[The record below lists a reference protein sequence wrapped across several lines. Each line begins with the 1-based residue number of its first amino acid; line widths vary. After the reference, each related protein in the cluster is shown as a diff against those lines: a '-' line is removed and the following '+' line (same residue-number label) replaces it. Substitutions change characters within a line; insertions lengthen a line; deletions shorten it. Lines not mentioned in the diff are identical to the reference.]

1 VILFG
6 YFDNLEEA
14 KNARLNAEKEYFG
27 GLIDSE
33 A

>member
-1 VILFG
+1 MILFG

-14 KNARLNAEKEYFG
+14 KNERLNAEKEHFG